1 MCRILRILY
10 KQRHVSRPDLPPE
23 THNDMTSVAP
33 LPSNNPARPFLKGL
47 FIIFCL
53 MITAIT
59 TSAQSPLINRLKSRL
74 VHTADS
80 NQYNDALNEI
90 SALYHVTHLDSC
102 LRYAERARDLSRR
115 IQYPKGL
122 ADASINLGACFTF
135 QNNSSVAHRLYLEAL
150 SLYNS
155 LGDSAG
161 VCTALYCIGGYYHY
175 EGNKPLARQYM
186 ESAMGVGSRLLKDS
200 VWSTMLAN
208 YYIVF
213 SGDSAKADSARWAL
227 HKARDIAVRYHDDRM
242 ITYTGLFIAH
252 EKVRE
257 NKLDEAISD
266 LKMLTAHAAAGKMHY
281 LGLYGN
287 AQMVIYASFAK
298 RPDSIL
304 YQQRMLDAA
313 QAGGYKKLMI
323 KPVIALYEYYKKTD
337 PAAALRYADVLE
349 EIASHQE
356 NLRSRQEQD
365 YMESFLRD
373 QELSYLRLDR
383 QMREQT
389 ETYDRME
396 GRNRI
401 VILAFMALCLILSGV
416 LFYTAYRSQRDS
428 RISKKRIST
437 VHRMVIEK
445 NQLLH
450 HHDDFKNKLLT
461 ILAHDFRLPLS
472 HIINVAELF
481 RQKDLRPEQFREIA
495 NTIASMASDTLQLFE
510 TVLSWIRSQLT
521 GFEYNPESYSLEE
534 LWQEVVE
541 LYSADIRDKGL
552 ALEVSIPHGLR
563 VKGDREMMQFV
574 HRNLLHNAIK
584 FSLKASPVSIRAA
597 AQKERAVIAVTNG
610 GSGISELDI
619 YHIFEY
625 KVPGKYAR
633 ESARGAGL
641 ALIIC
646 KDFIEKME
654 GSISVSS
661 DGASYTTFEYT
672 LMLGENGINTI
683 PIN

>member
-1 MCRILRILY
+1 
-10 KQRHVSRPDLPPE
+10 
-23 THNDMTSVAP
+23 MTSHAP
-33 LPSNNPARPFLKGL
+33 LPSPNPCRPSIRRLYIL
-47 FIIFCL
+47 VCL
-53 MITAIT
+53 CL
-59 TSAQSPLINRLKSRL
+59 TSFATHAQSSLIHRLKHDLRQTS
-74 VHTADS
+74 DS
-80 NQYNDALNEI
+80 NRYNDALNVI
-90 SALYHVTHLDSC
+90 SSIYLVTHLDSS
-102 LRYAERARDLSRR
+102 LHYAERARDLSRR
-115 IQYPKGL
+115 IHYQKGL
-122 ADASINLGACFTF
+122 ADASVNLGACFTF
-135 QNNSSVAHRLYLEAL
+135 QNNSAVAHRLYLEAL
-150 SLYNS
+150 SLYRT

-161 VCTALYCIGGYYHY
+161 ICTAFYCIGGYYHY
-175 EGNKPLARQYM
+175 EGNLPQAHQYM

-242 ITYTGLFIAH
+242 ITYTGLFLAH

-257 NKLDEAISD
+257 NKLDSAM
-266 LKMLTAHAAAGKMHY
+266 LQLQMLTAHAGAEKMHY
-281 LGLYGN
+281 LDLYGN
-287 AQMVIYASFAK
+287 AQMVIYAAYLQN
-298 RPDSIL
+298 PDSIL

-313 QAGGYKKLMI
+313 AAGGYRKLTI
-323 KPVIALYEYYKKTD
+323 KPVISLYKHYKKTD
-337 PAAALRYADVLE
+337 PQRAMHYADMLE
-349 EIASHQE
+349 EIAAHQE
-356 NLRSRQEQD
+356 NLRSRQEQN

-373 QELSYLRLDR
+373 QELNNYRLDR
-383 QMREQT
+383 QLREQT

-396 GRNRI
+396 SRNRMLVI
-401 VILAFMALCLILSGV
+401 VFLVLSMILTAV
-416 LFYTAYRSQRDS
+416 LLYTWYRSQQES
-428 RISKKRIST
+428 RRIKKRIST
-437 VHRMVIEK
+437 INRMVTEK

-481 RQKDLRPEQFREIA
+481 RQKDLKPVQYQEIA
-495 NTIASMASDTLQLFE
+495 DTIASMASDTLQLFE

-521 GFEYNPESYSLEE
+521 GFEYNPMPYSLEA
-534 LWQEVVE
+534 LWQEVLD

-552 ALEVSIPHGLR
+552 LLEIAIPAGMQ

-584 FSLKASPVSIRAA
+584 FSLKASAVSIRAT
-597 AQKERAVIAVTNG
+597 QHKERAVISVTNG
-610 GSGISELDI
+610 GSGISEVEI

-633 ESARGAGL
+633 EGARGAGL

-654 GSISVSS
+654 GSITVRS
-661 DGASYTTFEYT
+661 DGSSYTTFEYS
-672 LMLGENGINTI
+672 LMLEDNGINTI
-683 PIN
+683 PLN

>member
-1 MCRILRILY
+1 M
-10 KQRHVSRPDLPPE
+10 LPAGNTSGF
-23 THNDMTSVAP
+23 THSNMTSLAP
-33 LPSNNPARPFLKGL
+33 LPSPNPLMPSRKGL
-47 FIIFCL
+47 CL
-53 MITAIT
+53 LLCCCLAAF
-59 TSAQSPLINRLKSRL
+59 SSFAQASLIQRLKTELHRTKDS
-74 VHTADS
+74 TA
-80 NQYNDALNEI
+80 YNDQLNVL
-90 SALYHVTHLDSC
+90 SAIYLVTHLDSA

-115 IQYPKGL
+115 IHYQKGL
-122 ADASINLGACFTF
+122 ADASVNLGACFTF
-135 QNNSSVAHRLYLEAL
+135 QNNSNVAHRLYIEAL
-150 SLYNS
+150 SLYRT

-175 EGNKPLARQYM
+175 EGNLPQAHQYM

-200 VWSTMLAN
+200 IWTTMLAN

-213 SGDSAKADSARWAL
+213 SSDSAKADSARWAL

-242 ITYTGLFIAH
+242 ITYTGLFLAH

-257 NKLDEAISD
+257 NKLDSAMLE
-266 LKMLTAHAAAGKMHY
+266 LQMLTAHAGAEKMHY
-281 LGLYGN
+281 LDLYGN
-287 AQMVIYASFAK
+287 AQMVIYAAWSK
-298 RPDSIL
+298 LPDSTL
-304 YQQRMLDAA
+304 YRQRVLDAA
-313 QAGGYKKLMI
+313 AAGGYKKLMI
-323 KPVIALYEYYKKTD
+323 KPVIALYEFYKKSD
-337 PAAALRYADVLE
+337 PVKALQYADMLE

-373 QELSYLRLDR
+373 QELSNYRLDK
-383 QMREQT
+383 QLREQT

-396 GRNRI
+396 SRNRATVFVFI
-401 VILAFMALCLILSGV
+401 AVCLVLSAML
-416 LFYTAYRSQRDS
+416 LFTWYRAQRENK
-428 RISKKRIST
+428 RIKKRIST
-437 VHRMVIEK
+437 INRMVIEK

-481 RQKDLRPEQFREIA
+481 RQKDLRPAQYQEIA
-495 NTIASMASDTLQLFE
+495 NTIAAMAADTLQLFE

-521 GFEYNPESYSLEE
+521 GFEYNPLPYSLEE
-534 LWQEVVE
+534 LWQEVLD
-541 LYSADIRDKGL
+541 LYAADIRDKGL
-552 ALEVSIPHGLR
+552 VLEMAIPAGMQ

-584 FSLKASPVSIRAA
+584 FSLKASAVSIRASK
-597 AQKERAVIAVTNG
+597 QKERAVISVTNG
-610 GSGISELDI
+610 GSGISDIDI

-625 KVPGKYAR
+625 KVPGKYSR
-633 ESARGAGL
+633 EGNRGAGL

-654 GSISVSS
+654 GSIIVKS
-661 DGASYTTFEYT
+661 DGTSYTTFEYT
-672 LMLGENGINTI
+672 LMLEDEGINTI